1 MYLHPYSYLE
11 KEVSTNIEQKLVI
24 EQLETAL
31 YRSIPLTI
39 SILKEEMAAHLHGT
53 CVEVDHES
61 NRVVFNQDPT
71 FFFIPFEQI
80 TDVAFT

>member
-11 KEVSTNIEQKLVI
+11 KELSLNNEHKSVI

-31 YRSIPLTI
+31 YGSIPLTI
-39 SILKEEMAAHLHGT
+39 SILKEEIAAHLHGQ

-61 NRVVFNQDPT
+61 NRVIFNQDPT
-71 FFFIPFEQI
+71 YFFIPFEQI